1 MICSPRYF
9 FIHVSDMAIA
19 LNDIHGNLRQIYVYK
34 RNGIGKSSQSFR
46 PIPKPNKK
54 NAAMGN

>member
-1 MICSPRYF
+1 MISSPRYF

-46 PIPKPNKK
+46 PIPKADEK
-54 NAAMGN
+54 NAAMSD